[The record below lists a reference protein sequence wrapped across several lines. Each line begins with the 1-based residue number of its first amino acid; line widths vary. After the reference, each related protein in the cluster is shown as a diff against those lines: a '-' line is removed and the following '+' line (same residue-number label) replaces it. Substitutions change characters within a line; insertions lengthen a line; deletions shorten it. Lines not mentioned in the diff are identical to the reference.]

1 MVNYNVQDYSAPYV
15 NEWVFPNKPGKI
27 KQNAGSYKTPAD
39 PV

>member
-1 MVNYNVQDYSAPYV
+1 MVTYNVQNDSAPYV

-27 KQNAGSYKTPAD
+27 KQNTGSYKTPAD